1 MRKQGVLIVAFGV
14 VFSFALTASCVQADA
29 VHSNKLIAQ
38 LNGVEHRTLDLP
50 GISRAEE
57 HGYLFS
63 GVHSNNGKHLGFSI
77 AAFHHGPIL
86 GLVRPNSPTVS
97 HNPEPATMLLLGTG
111 LVAVG
116 AVVRRRR

>member
-77 AAFHHGPIL
+77 PLSI
-86 GLVRPNSPTVS
+86 TVQYS
-97 HNPEPATMLLLGTG
+97 AWSDRTVPPSVIIRNQQPCCC
-111 LVAVG
+111 
-116 AVVRRRR
+116 